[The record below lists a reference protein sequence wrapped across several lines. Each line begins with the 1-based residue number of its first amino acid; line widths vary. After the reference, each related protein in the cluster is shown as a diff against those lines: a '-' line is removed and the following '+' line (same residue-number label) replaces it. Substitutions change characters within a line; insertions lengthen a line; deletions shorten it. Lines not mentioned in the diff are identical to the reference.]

1 MSFQGHIENGVVV
14 FDEAV
19 PLAEGTRVRI
29 EAVDK
34 PLQEPDSSERPV
46 VDTKESYSV
55 RQMAH
60 AWTAITKPIPEDHV
74 RLSVDPDEYPLF

>member
-14 FDEAV
+14 FDEAA
-19 PLAEGTRVRI
+19 PLAEGTRVRV

-34 PLQEPDSSERPV
+34 PLQEADSSERPV
-46 VDTKESYSV
+46 LDAKESYSV

-60 AWTAITKPIPEDHV
+60 AWRAISEPIPEDHI